1 MRTSL
6 IACKVTPGDKGC
18 KIAMPGCSA
27 LEIKHCALAPGAP
40 PDARCTLALD
50 LATHNFVLCSL
61 PPGGR
66 MQATLST
73 VVTNDPDQMAWLF
86 LKATGPRAFHVLG
99 RLIVDS
105 KERTGVAAA
114 NKAAWAA
121 VREQRRR
128 SGAPVSIGVGTG
140 DGESDEDGW
149 PTAADIAPSRT
160 AGGKK
165 PTARE
170 AEDAQDDAEEN
181 IEVLLPEG
189 DDRIEFES
197 GAEDDPSEADSEEFP
212 DDMPVVPRSV
222 KAEPML
228 FASAEQHWAVEL
240 KRAKQKG
247 SAPDLIRGVWL
258 PSSPAAL
265 WMTIVLSVVSGLCN
279 TVARPLLLRWT
290 LLAIQDPD
298 KYAMEAGMG
307 FAAGLVVVLWIE
319 SWTRNY
325 AVMEGSAIA
334 TARMMAGTMH
344 LVGLKAL
351 HVAIGEGKASAEAS
365 IIGND
370 LVRTSQMMTIVPI
383 MISGLASLA
392 GGIAFLVFVDVGP
405 IALAGLFVM
414 VSILFVSF
422 ELGARSR
429 KISHN
434 ILGAADKS
442 VNALR
447 EMVDGAKVVKLQ
459 V

>member
-1 MRTSL
+1 MADEPSTSFNTSWGGGG
-6 IACKVTPGDKGC
+6 KF
-18 KIAMPGCSA
+18 SA
-27 LEIKHCALAPGAP
+27 LSSVFHRRSSAYPCAASAPLRRCAVAMDDDGCAAADMATSKVELP
-40 PDARCTLALD
+40 RASVAQPGPDEANCLSRGLALWV
-50 LATHNFVLCSL
+50 TRYVLRGL
-61 PPGGR
+61 R
-66 MQATLST
+66 
-73 VVTNDPDQMAWLF
+73 
-86 LKATGPRAFHVLG
+86 
-99 RLIVDS
+99 
-105 KERTGVAAA
+105 
-114 NKAAWAA
+114 
-121 VREQRRR
+121 
-128 SGAPVSIGVGTG
+128 
-140 DGESDEDGW
+140 
-149 PTAADIAPSRT
+149 
-160 AGGKK
+160 K
-165 PTARE
+165 PL
-170 AEDAQDDAEEN
+170 Q
-181 IEVLLPEG
+181 
-189 DDRIEFES
+189 
-197 GAEDDPSEADSEEFP
+197 P

-290 LLAIQDPD
+290 LLAIQGPD
-298 KYAMEAGMG
+298 EFSMEAGMG

-334 TARMMAGTMH
+334 AARMMAGTMH

-351 HVAIGEGKASAEAS
+351 RVATGEGKASAEAS

-370 LVRTSQMMTIVPI
+370 LVRTSQVMTIVPI

-414 VSILFVSF
+414 VC
-422 ELGARSR
+422 
-429 KISHN
+429 
-434 ILGAADKS
+434 
-442 VNALR
+442 
-447 EMVDGAKVVKLQ
+447 
-459 V
+459 

>member
-1 MRTSL
+1 MDDDGCAAADMAKS
-6 IACKVTPGDKGC
+6 KVKLPRASVAQPG
-18 KIAMPGCSA
+18 
-27 LEIKHCALAPGAP
+27 
-40 PDARCTLALD
+40 PDETNCLSRGLALWV
-50 LATHNFVLCSL
+50 TRYVLRGL
-61 PPGGR
+61 R
-66 MQATLST
+66 
-73 VVTNDPDQMAWLF
+73 
-86 LKATGPRAFHVLG
+86 
-99 RLIVDS
+99 
-105 KERTGVAAA
+105 
-114 NKAAWAA
+114 
-121 VREQRRR
+121 
-128 SGAPVSIGVGTG
+128 
-140 DGESDEDGW
+140 
-149 PTAADIAPSRT
+149 
-160 AGGKK
+160 K
-165 PTARE
+165 PL
-170 AEDAQDDAEEN
+170 Q
-181 IEVLLPEG
+181 
-189 DDRIEFES
+189 
-197 GAEDDPSEADSEEFP
+197 P
-212 DDMPVVPRSV
+212 DDVPVVPRSV

-298 KYAMEAGMG
+298 EYAMEAGMG

-334 TARMMAGTMH
+334 AARMMAGTMH

-414 VSILFVSF
+414 VC
-422 ELGARSR
+422 
-429 KISHN
+429 
-434 ILGAADKS
+434 
-442 VNALR
+442 
-447 EMVDGAKVVKLQ
+447 
-459 V
+459 